1 MSETHAPPFHILLI
15 EDEPGDADL
24 VRLAID
30 QGRFICRVDVAENGR
45 VAMAM
50 LRNEGPRKAMPRP
63 DLVLLDLNM
72 PLMNGQEVLR
82 EMKADPVL
90 AHIPVVVLTTSEAER
105 DVIASYRLGAAG
117 YISKPLD
124 VQQLFNAIHS
134 LEEYWFAV
142 VRCPKRA

>member
-1 MSETHAPPFHILLI
+1 MSETHVTPFHILLI

-24 VRLAID
+24 VKMALA

-50 LRNEGPRKAMPRP
+50 LRNEGPHKAMPKP

-82 EMKADPVL
+82 EMKADPAL